1 MAGLF
6 VTCAICGRKETLGLL
21 SAGAWNAVQM
31 EQGGV
36 LHACPTC
43 TEQHHDWEERAL
55 AAQPS

>member
-21 SAGAWNAVQM
+21 SAGAWNAVQT
-31 EQGGV
+31 EQGDV
-36 LHACPTC
+36 LQACPTC